1 MSASAVEPQLLVD
14 RLGNTKG
21 NREGIM
27 YKHLCVA
34 TAIAGAALIAGCSST
49 TKGSPSSAPSS
60 PRGGSSTSM
69 ADLRKNIE
77 QAMHAAT
84 SFHMVGNATDSG
96 KPIQFDIHFGPH
108 QAAGSVLEEGVKIE
122 LINPGGPSVYF
133 KAPDSLWQ
141 QQGGAA
147 AVALFHGKWVKV
159 PADDQR
165 FTDLTKSFDKDTFVS
180 QMMSDSGSSSD
191 SDLRKVGPATVNG
204 TPATK
209 YRSESDH
216 TELYVAANGAP
227 VIVKIVDPSSD
238 GGMLMFS
245 DYGKAYSVTPP
256 AVSQTVDF
264 AKLEGTP
271 H

>member
-1 MSASAVEPQLLVD
+1 M
-14 RLGNTKG
+14 R
-21 NREGIM
+21 
-27 YKHLCVA
+27 KHLCVLAAIIGA
-34 TAIAGAALIAGCSST
+34 TVVAACSST

-60 PRGGSSTSM
+60 PSGGSSTST
-69 ADLRKNIE
+69 ADLKKDVE

-84 SFHMVGNATDSG
+84 SFHMVGNATDDTG
-96 KPIQFDIHFGPH
+96 KPIQFDIHFGKD
-108 QAAGSVLEEGVKIE
+108 QAAGSILQEGVKIE
-122 LINPGGPSVYF
+122 LINPGGQSVYF
-133 KAPDSLWQ
+133 KAPDALWQ

-165 FTDLTKSFDKDTFVS
+165 FTDLTKSFDKEAFVS
-180 QMMSDSGSSSD
+180 EMMSGSGSASD
-191 SDLRKVGPATVNG
+191 SDLQKVGPATVNG

-216 TELYVAANGAP
+216 TELYLAANDAP
-227 VIVKIVDPSSD
+227 VILKIVDPSSD
-238 GGMLMFS
+238 GGTLMFS
-245 DYGKAYSVTPP
+245 EYDKAYSVTPP
-256 AVSQTVDF
+256 PDSQTVDF

>member
-1 MSASAVEPQLLVD
+1 MHK
-14 RLGNTKG
+14 R
-21 NREGIM
+21 
-27 YKHLCVA
+27 LCVA
-34 TAIAGAALIAGCSST
+34 TAVAGAALIAACSST

-60 PRGGSSTSM
+60 PSGGSSTSA
-69 ADLRKNIE
+69 ADLKKDVE

-84 SFHMVGNATDSG
+84 SVHMVGNATDDSG
-96 KPIQFDIHFGPH
+96 KPIQFDIHFGRH
-108 QAAGSVLEEGVKIE
+108 QAAGSILQEGMKIE
-122 LINPGGPSVYF
+122 LINPGGQSVYF

-165 FTDLTKSFDKDTFVS
+165 FTDLTKSFDKDAFVS
-180 QMMSDSGSSSD
+180 QMMSGSSSSSD
-191 SDLRKVGPATVNG
+191 SDLQKVGPATVNG

-209 YRSESDH
+209 YRAESDH
-216 TELYVAANGAP
+216 TELYLAANGAP
-227 VIVKIVDPSSD
+227 VILKIVDPSSS
-238 GGMLMFS
+238 GGTLMFS
-245 DYGKAYSVTPP
+245 EYDKAYSVTPP
-256 AVSQTVDF
+256 PDSQTVDF